1 MIKMDDNNVAT
12 LLALSDKFGPTK
24 AILMWSYQK
33 DLQMLEEVQE
43 RTNKWPRRFW
53 RWFHCIDIL
62 ERNVAR
68 SKVRL
73 EKGTLRV

>member
-1 MIKMDDNNVAT
+1 MDNHKDVAT

-24 AILMWSYQK
+24 AILMWAHQR
-33 DLQMLEEVQE
+33 DLKILKEVQE
-43 RTNKWPRRFW
+43 KTNKWPKWFW

-62 ERNVAR
+62 ERNVER
-68 SKVRL
+68 SKERL